1 MMFDLLLHRRAA
13 DYRLVSRAM
22 GAVRRG
28 RACLRE
34 HLFTKSCMRRNGTE
48 CVLQFTRAELW
59 IYWHFLR
66 VNEQS
71 LPVLV

>member
-1 MMFDLLLHRRAA
+1 MFDLLLHRRAA

-28 RACLRE
+28 RACLQGASI
-34 HLFTKSCMRRNGTE
+34 HK
-48 CVLQFTRAELW
+48 EL
-59 IYWHFLR
+59 YEEKWHGMCATVHEGRTLDLLAFLR